1 MKRNPFNTN
10 HHIYT
15 EPTYE
20 GYEIQLKHGLVIREY
35 LDKTFKIFQKAL
47 DQYGR
52 VCMLRFDL
60 HVPDSCDQL
69 TKNSNKLMS
78 KFIASLKAK
87 IKYSQAQSKKE
98 GNRVHNTEV
107 RFLWCREFSSF
118 GGVHYHVVLLLNHD
132 AYRSIGKFELE
143 SDNMYSRIHEAWGSA
158 LGMYPEALLGLIH
171 IPLNPTYCIWRNDS
185 KSFQDAFY
193 RASYLCKMETKDY
206 EQGIH
211 SFGGSRI

>member
-1 MKRNPFNTN
+1 MKRNPFNIN

-15 EPTYE
+15 LPTYE
-20 GYEIQLKHGLVIREY
+20 GYEIQLGHGLVIREY
-35 LDKTFKIFQKAL
+35 LDKIFKIFQKAL

-60 HVPDSCDQL
+60 HVPDSCDQV

-87 IKYSQAQSKKE
+87 IKHSQAQSKKE
-98 GNRVHNTEV
+98 GNRVHCTEV
-107 RFLWCREFSSF
+107 RFLWCREVSSF

-132 AYRSIGKFELE
+132 AYRSIGNFDLE
-143 SDNMYSRIHEAWGSA
+143 SNNMYSRIHEAWGSA
-158 LGMYPEALLGLIH
+158 LGIYPEDILGLIH
-171 IPLNPTYCIWRNDS
+171 IPLNPTYCVFRSDS